1 MTPLFR
7 LIDNIFRRRP
17 KGQKGEVCYF
27 RSAGQDRKFSNPDNW
42 RRGRM
47 PKVGDEIMIMPGQV
61 CEIGEEDIHFPTMV
75 HTLYA
80 EENEEVAKK

>member
-1 MTPLFR
+1 
-7 LIDNIFRRRP
+7 
-17 KGQKGEVCYF
+17 
-27 RSAGQDRKFSNPDNW
+27 
-42 RRGRM
+42 M
-47 PKVGDEIMIMPGQV
+47 PKVGDEIMIMPGHI